1 MRELDADT
9 LMFFDQ
15 HIDVLPLYQA
25 FEAMLHD
32 VQEQCER
39 EKKAM
44 DELKAQGKEKTATYR
59 QYMGNRLMY
68 SRILDLYKQYGILDS

>member
-1 MRELDADT
+1 MDRL
-9 LMFFDQ
+9 
-15 HIDVLPLYQA
+15 QA
-25 FEAMLHD
+25 FETMLGEI
-32 VQEQCER
+32 QKQYAS

-68 SRILDLYKQYGILDS
+68 TRILDLYAQYGLLQRE

>member
-1 MRELDADT
+1 MDRL
-9 LMFFDQ
+9 
-15 HIDVLPLYQA
+15 QA

-32 VQEQCER
+32 IQEQCER
-39 EKKAM
+39 EKNAM
-44 DELKAQGKEKTATYR
+44 DELKAQRKEKTATYR